1 MFNIIKISCW
11 KRCSINIYKLWGRFF
26 VLVKNLQAK
35 VEDRLINHIKESIE
49 KAVKNGEIELE
60 EIPEVNVEVPR
71 EKEHGD
77 YATNIALAAAGEIG
91 MNPRQLAEIIVNNL
105 SAPEV
110 EDVSIAGPGF
120 INFKMSSR
128 WLYDNLELIQKL
140 GKDYGKVDYGK
151 GKKVQIEFVSANP
164 TGPLHVGH
172 SRGAVVGDVLAS
184 ILKTAGFK
192 VEKEYY
198 INDAGNQM
206 DIIGKSTLLR
216 YREILGE
223 EIEMPENV
231 YAGEY
236 VKEIAEELYEEYG
249 DSLLAKDENKAIEIC
264 REFAYKKML
273 KNIKRDLKEF
283 GIEFDT
289 WFSERDLHDGKI
301 KSAVEMLRDKGF
313 IYEKEGALW
322 FKSTAFGD
330 DKDRVIIKS
339 DNSPTYLAADIAY
352 HLDKLERGFDKLIN
366 IWGAD
371 HHGYIPRMKAVIEAF
386 GYDRDTLEVII
397 VQMVTLLRRGKKM
410 PMSKR
415 AGSFVTMRE
424 VNKEVGTDAAR
435 YYYIMRSTDSHLDF
449 DLELAKE
456 ESTNN
461 PVYYVQYAHARIHS
475 ILENIPA
482 EFSEDKADL
491 SLLTDQTEIDLMK
504 TLASYPE
511 EIKLSAEARQPHH
524 ITGYAYDLA
533 TAFHGFYNN
542 CRVLTEDEELSKARI
557 YLVKSAR
564 QVLRNVLSL
573 LGITAP
579 DQM

>member
-1 MFNIIKISCW
+1 M
-11 KRCSINIYKLWGRFF
+11 
-26 VLVKNLQAK
+26 VKNLQAK
-35 VEDRLINHIKESIE
+35 VEDKLILHIRESIE
-49 KAVKNGEIELE
+49 KAVENEEIKLE
-60 EIPEVNVEVPR
+60 KIPEVSVEVPR

-77 YATNIALAAAGEIG
+77 YATNVALAAAGRVG
-91 MNPRQLAEIIVNNL
+91 MNPRKLAEIIVNNL

-120 INFKMSSR
+120 INFKLSNK
-128 WLYDNLELIQKL
+128 WLYNNLDLIQES
-140 GKDYGKVDYGK
+140 GKDYGKVDFGK

-172 SRGAVVGDVLAS
+172 SRGAVVGDVLAN
-184 ILKTAGFK
+184 ILKTAGYD

-206 DIIGKSTLLR
+206 DIIGHSTFLR
-216 YREILGE
+216 YKEILGK

-249 DSLLAKDENKAIEIC
+249 DSLLAEDEDKTTEIC

-289 WFSERDLHDGKI
+289 WFSERNLHNGEIEK
-301 KSAVEMLRDKGF
+301 AVEKLRAKGF

-330 DKDRVIIKS
+330 DKDRVVIKS
-339 DNSPTYLAADIAY
+339 DDSPTYLAADIAY

-366 IWGAD
+366 VWGAD
-371 HHGYIPRMKAVIEAF
+371 HHGYIPRMQAVIEAF
-386 GYDRDTLEVII
+386 GYDRDTLEVIV
-397 VQMVTLLRRGKKM
+397 VQMVTLLRGGKKM

-415 AGSFVTMRE
+415 AGSFVTMRD
-424 VNKEVGTDAAR
+424 VNREVGTDAAR

-475 ILENIPA
+475 ILENVPEEISGERP
-482 EFSEDKADL
+482 DL
-491 SLLTDQTEIDLMK
+491 SLLNDRSEIDLMK

-511 EIKLSAEARQPHH
+511 EVKLSAEARQPHH

-542 CRVLTEDEELSKARI
+542 CRVITEDEELSRARI

-564 QVLRNVLSL
+564 QVLRNVLNL
-573 LGITAP
+573 LGISAP
-579 DQM
+579 NQM